1 MHYIACPH
9 DVAIIIA
16 GTGGCSSAAAA
27 DVAVALN
34 DLKGVLSIVVID
46 EVNTAQRLVT
56 AGAVMLTPQHV
67 AQALRSSSNIDSLTP
82 AMAAALL
89 DFLFTKHPLPPPNL
103 DGLPVLPG
111 NKPKN
116 PNILQLTK
124 PQITH
129 I

>member
-1 MHYIACPH
+1 
-9 DVAIIIA
+9 VAIIVA
-16 GTGGCSSAAAA
+16 GTSGCSPAAAA
-27 DVAVALN
+27 EVAVAMN

-46 EVNTAQRLVT
+46 EANTAQRLVT

-67 AQALRSSSNIDSLTP
+67 AQALRSSSSSDGFTP

-89 DFLFTKHPLPPPNL
+89 DFLFKNHPLPPPPL
-103 DGLPVLPG
+103 DGLPLLPG
-111 NKPKN
+111 NKPQN
-116 PNILQLTK
+116 PYIFQLTK